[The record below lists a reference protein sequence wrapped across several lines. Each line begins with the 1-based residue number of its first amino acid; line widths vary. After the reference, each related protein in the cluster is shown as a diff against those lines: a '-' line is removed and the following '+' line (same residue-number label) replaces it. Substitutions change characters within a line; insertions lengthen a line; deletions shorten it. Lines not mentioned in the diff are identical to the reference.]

1 MNHYHEEEILGK
13 AYDSRLARRLLK
25 YLRPYRPVVAI
36 SILLLIIVSG
46 LRLVGPYLTLVAI
59 DQYIMT
65 GNSAGLTPIALLFL
79 LVLLL
84 QFGVGFVQ
92 TYLMNWTGQK
102 IMYDLRMEIFTHVQK
117 LHMGF
122 FDRNPVGRLITR
134 ITNDVEVLNELFTA
148 GVVSIFGDIF
158 TLGGIVLVMLW
169 LNWKLALVCFSV
181 VPLLFVV
188 TMIFKIKVR
197 GSYRWVR
204 RSVAKINAFL
214 QENITGMSVVQI
226 FVQEKRKLH
235 QFDERNSEYLKA
247 NLQSL
252 SYYAVFFPV
261 VNMLGVVAIALILW
275 YGGNQVLGET
285 LTLGALVAFIQYSE
299 RFYKPISDLSEKF
312 TILQGAMASSERIFT
327 LLDTQPEI
335 VPPSQPLRPAKI
347 EGRVEFKNVSF
358 AYNEDT
364 RVLKDIDLRV
374 TPGEKVAIV
383 GATGAGKSTLINL
396 LCRFYDVQEG
406 EILMD
411 GVRIQ
416 DLDLGLL
423 RQSIAVVLQDVFL
436 FRGSIEENI
445 SLWGRP
451 LAQQEVERAARQ
463 VHAHEFIQ
471 ALAGGYTTPV
481 AERGAGLSVGQK
493 QLLAFARAL
502 AHDPQLLVLDEA
514 TSSIDTETELLIQ
527 DALDQ
532 LMKDRT
538 CLIIAHRLSTIQN
551 CDRII
556 VLHKGEIREEGS
568 HFDLLKKR
576 GIYYKLYQL
585 QYKNQLGPLTA
596 VSGQRKFK
604 IPNPRFQTNSKFKT

>member
-25 YLRPYRPVVAI
+25 YLRPYRRVVAI

-65 GNSAGLTPIALLFL
+65 GDSAGLAPIALLFL
-79 LVLLL
+79 LVLLF

-134 ITNDVEVLNELFTA
+134 ITNDVDVLNELFTA

-158 TLGGIVLVMLW
+158 TLAGIVLVMLW

-181 VPLLFVV
+181 VPLLFVA

-226 FVQEKRKLH
+226 FVQEKRKFH
-235 QFDERNSEYLKA
+235 QFDKRNSEYLKA
-247 NLQSL
+247 NLQSI
-252 SYYAVFFPV
+252 SYYAVFYPV

-275 YGGNQVLGET
+275 HGGNQVLGET

-312 TILQGAMASSERIFT
+312 NVLQSAMASSERIFT
-327 LLDTQPEI
+327 LLDTHPEI

-347 EGRVEFKNVSF
+347 EGRIEFKNVSF

-364 RVLKDIDLRV
+364 PVLKDIDLRV

-406 EILMD
+406 EIRID

-423 RQSIAVVLQDVFL
+423 RQSVAVVLQDTFL

-451 LAQQEVERAARQ
+451 LGQQEVERAARQ

-471 ALAGGYTTPV
+471 AFAGGYTTPV

-493 QLLAFARAL
+493 QLLALARAL
-502 AHDPQLLVLDEA
+502 AHDPTLLVLDEA
-514 TSSIDTETELLIQ
+514 TSSVDTETELLIQ

-585 QYKNQLGPLTA
+585 QYKDQLVQLTA
-596 VSGQRKFK
+596 DS
-604 IPNPRFQTNSKFKT
+604 

>member
-122 FDRNPVGRLITR
+122 FNRNPVGRLITR

-188 TMIFKIKVR
+188 TMIFKFKVR

-247 NLQSL
+247 NLLSI
-252 SYYAVFFPV
+252 SYYAVFYPV

-285 LTLGALVAFIQYSE
+285 LTLGALVAFIQYSD

-335 VPPSQPLRPAKI
+335 VPPSQPLRPEKI
-347 EGRVEFKNVSF
+347 EGEIEFKNVSF

-364 RVLKDIDLRV
+364 PVLKDIDLRV

-406 EILMD
+406 EIRMD
-411 GVRIQ
+411 GVPIQ

-451 LAQQEVERAARQ
+451 IGQQEVERAARQ

-471 ALAGGYTTPV
+471 ALAGGYNTPV

-502 AHDPQLLVLDEA
+502 AHDPRLLVLDEA
-514 TSSIDTETELLIQ
+514 TSSVDTETELLIQ

-532 LMKDRT
+532 LMKGRT

-556 VLHKGEIREEGS
+556 VLHKGEIREVGS
-568 HFDLLKKR
+568 HFDLLKER

-585 QYKNQLGPLTA
+585 QYKEQLGQLTA
-596 VSGQRKFK
+596 DR
-604 IPNPRFQTNSKFKT
+604 

>member
-13 AYDSRLARRLLK
+13 AYDGRLARRLLK
-25 YLRPYRPVVAI
+25 YLGPYRRVVAI

-65 GNSAGLTPIALLFL
+65 GDSDGLTPIAVLFL
-79 LVLLL
+79 LVLLF

-134 ITNDVEVLNELFTA
+134 ITNDVDVLNELFTA
-148 GVVSIFGDIF
+148 GVISIFGDIF
-158 TLGGIVLVMLW
+158 TLAGIVLVMLW

-181 VPLLFVV
+181 VPLLFVA
-188 TMIFKIKVR
+188 TMIFKVKVR
-197 GSYRWVR
+197 GSYRGVR

-226 FVQEKRKLH
+226 FVQERRKFH

-247 NLQSL
+247 NLQSIF
-252 SYYAVFFPV
+252 YYAVFYPV

-275 YGGNQVLGET
+275 SGGSQVLGEM

-299 RFYKPISDLSEKF
+299 RFYKPISDLSEKLN
-312 TILQGAMASSERIFT
+312 ILQSAMASSERIFT

-335 VPPSQPLRPAKI
+335 LPPSQPLRPAKI
-347 EGRVEFKNVSF
+347 EGTIEFKNVSF
-358 AYNEDT
+358 AYKEDT
-364 RVLKDIDLRV
+364 PVLKDIDLRV
-374 TPGEKVAIV
+374 NPGEKVAIV

-406 EILMD
+406 EISLD

-423 RQSIAVVLQDVFL
+423 RQSIAVVLQDAFL

-445 SLWGRP
+445 RLWGRP
-451 LAQQEVERAARQ
+451 LGQQEVSRAARQ

-471 ALAGGYTTPV
+471 ALAGGYTALV

-502 AHDPQLLVLDEA
+502 AHDPRLLVLDEA
-514 TSSIDTETELLIQ
+514 TSSVDTETELLIQ

-556 VLHKGEIREEGS
+556 VLHKGQIQEEGS
-568 HFDLLKKR
+568 HLDLLKER

-585 QYKNQLGPLTA
+585 QYKEQMGQLKAG
-596 VSGQRKFK
+596 R
-604 IPNPRFQTNSKFKT
+604 

>member
-25 YLRPYRPVVAI
+25 YLGPYRRVVAI
-36 SILLLIIVSG
+36 SVLLLIIVSG

-65 GNSAGLTPIALLFL
+65 GNSDGLTPIAVLFL
-79 LVLLL
+79 LVLLVQL
-84 QFGVGFVQ
+84 GVGFVQ

-134 ITNDVEVLNELFTA
+134 ITNDVDVLNELFTA

-158 TLGGIVLVMLW
+158 TLAGIVLVMLW

-181 VPLLFVV
+181 VPLLFVA

-197 GSYRWVR
+197 GSYRLVR

-226 FVQEKRKLH
+226 FVQERRKFH

-247 NLQSL
+247 NLQSIF
-252 SYYAVFFPV
+252 YYAVFYPV

-275 YGGNQVLGET
+275 SGGSQVLAEM

-299 RFYKPISDLSEKF
+299 RFYKPISDLSEKLN
-312 TILQGAMASSERIFT
+312 ILQSAMASSERIFS

-335 VPPSQPLRPAKI
+335 LPPSQPRRPAKI
-347 EGRVEFKNVSF
+347 EGAIEFKNVSF
-358 AYNEDT
+358 AYQEDT
-364 RVLKDIDLRV
+364 PVLKDIDLRV
-374 TPGEKVAIV
+374 NPGEKVAIV

-396 LCRFYDVQEG
+396 LCRFYDVQDG
-406 EILMD
+406 EISLD

-423 RQSIAVVLQDVFL
+423 RQSISVVLQDAFL

-445 SLWGRP
+445 RLWGRP
-451 LAQQEVERAARQ
+451 LGHQEVSRAARQ

-471 ALAGGYTTPV
+471 ALAGGYSAPV

-502 AHDPQLLVLDEA
+502 AHDPRLLVLDEA
-514 TSSIDTETELLIQ
+514 TSSVDTETELLIQ

-556 VLHKGEIREEGS
+556 VLHKGQIQEEGS
-568 HFDLLKKR
+568 HLDLLKER

-585 QYKNQLGPLTA
+585 QYKDQLAQLTA
-596 VSGQRKFK
+596 DR
-604 IPNPRFQTNSKFKT
+604 

>member
-59 DQYIMT
+59 DRYIMT
-65 GNSAGLTPIALLFL
+65 GDPAGLTPIALLFL
-79 LVLLL
+79 LVLLF

-102 IMYDLRMEIFTHVQK
+102 IMYDLRMEIFTHIQR

-134 ITNDVEVLNELFTA
+134 ITNDVDVLNELFTA

-158 TLGGIVLVMLW
+158 TLAGIVLVMLW
-169 LNWKLALVCFSV
+169 LDWKLALVCFSV
-181 VPLLFVV
+181 VPLLFLV

-247 NLQSL
+247 NLL
-252 SYYAVFFPV
+252 SIYYYAIFYPV

-299 RFYKPISDLSEKF
+299 RFYKPISDLSEKVN
-312 TILQGAMASSERIFT
+312 ILQSAMASSERIFT

-347 EGRVEFKNVSF
+347 EGRIEFKNVSF

-364 RVLKDIDLRV
+364 PVLKNIDLRV

-406 EILMD
+406 EIRMD
-411 GVRIQ
+411 GVPIQ

-423 RQSIAVVLQDVFL
+423 RQSISVVLQDVFL

-451 LAQQEVERAARQ
+451 LGQQEVERAARQ

-471 ALAGGYTTPV
+471 AFAGRYTTPV

-514 TSSIDTETELLIQ
+514 TSSVDTETELLIQ

-585 QYKNQLGPLTA
+585 QYKNQLGLETA
-596 VSGQRKFK
+596 DHRPQTTDHRQNV
-604 IPNPRFQTNSKFKT
+604 NP

>member
-13 AYDSRLARRLLK
+13 AYDGRLARRLLK
-25 YLRPYRPVVAI
+25 YLGPYRRVVAI

-65 GNSAGLTPIALLFL
+65 GDSDGLTPIAVLFL
-79 LVLLL
+79 LVLLF

-134 ITNDVEVLNELFTA
+134 ITNDVDVLNELFTA
-148 GVVSIFGDIF
+148 GVISIFGDIF
-158 TLGGIVLVMLW
+158 TLAGIVLVMLW

-181 VPLLFVV
+181 VPLLFVA
-188 TMIFKIKVR
+188 TMIFKVKVR
-197 GSYRWVR
+197 GSYRGVR

-226 FVQEKRKLH
+226 FVQERRKFH

-247 NLQSL
+247 NLQSIF
-252 SYYAVFFPV
+252 YYAVFYPV

-275 YGGNQVLGET
+275 SGGSQVLGEM

-299 RFYKPISDLSEKF
+299 RFYKPISDLSEKLN
-312 TILQGAMASSERIFT
+312 ILQSAMASSERIFT

-335 VPPSQPLRPAKI
+335 LPPSQPLRPAKI
-347 EGRVEFKNVSF
+347 EGTIEFKNVSF
-358 AYNEDT
+358 AYKEDT
-364 RVLKDIDLRV
+364 PVLKDIDLRV
-374 TPGEKVAIV
+374 NPGEKVAIV

-406 EILMD
+406 EISLD

-423 RQSIAVVLQDVFL
+423 RQSIAVVLQDAFL
-436 FRGSIEENI
+436 FRGSIGENI
-445 SLWGRP
+445 RLWGRP
-451 LAQQEVERAARQ
+451 LGQQEVSRAARQ

-471 ALAGGYTTPV
+471 ALAGGYTALV

-502 AHDPQLLVLDEA
+502 AHDPRLLVLDEA
-514 TSSIDTETELLIQ
+514 TSSVDTETELLIQ

-556 VLHKGEIREEGS
+556 VLHKGQIQEEGS
-568 HFDLLKKR
+568 HLDLLKER

-585 QYKNQLGPLTA
+585 QYKEQMGQLKAG
-596 VSGQRKFK
+596 R
-604 IPNPRFQTNSKFKT
+604 

>member
-25 YLRPYRPVVAI
+25 YLRPYRRVVAI

-65 GNSAGLTPIALLFL
+65 GDSAGLTPIALLFL
-79 LVLLL
+79 LVLLF

-134 ITNDVEVLNELFTA
+134 ITNDVDVLNELFTA

-158 TLGGIVLVMLW
+158 TLAGIVLVMLW

-181 VPLLFVV
+181 VPLLFVA

-226 FVQEKRKLH
+226 FVQEKRKFH
-235 QFDERNSEYLKA
+235 QFDKRNSEYLKA
-247 NLQSL
+247 NLQSI
-252 SYYAVFFPV
+252 SYYAVFYPV

-275 YGGNQVLGET
+275 HGGNQVLGET

-312 TILQGAMASSERIFT
+312 NILQSAMASSERIFT
-327 LLDTQPEI
+327 LLDTHPEI

-347 EGRVEFKNVSF
+347 EGRIEFKNVSF

-364 RVLKDIDLRV
+364 PVLKDIDLRV

-406 EILMD
+406 EIRID

-423 RQSIAVVLQDVFL
+423 RQSITVVLQDTFL

-451 LAQQEVERAARQ
+451 LGQQEVERAARQ

-471 ALAGGYTTPV
+471 AFAGGYTTPV

-493 QLLAFARAL
+493 QLLALARAL
-502 AHDPQLLVLDEA
+502 AHDPTLLVLDEA
-514 TSSIDTETELLIQ
+514 TSSVDTETELLIQ

-585 QYKNQLGPLTA
+585 QYKDQLVQLTA
-596 VSGQRKFK
+596 DS
-604 IPNPRFQTNSKFKT
+604 